1 MTTTLDTLLISTL
14 PDPLHKTVRVPR
26 LVMADGTPLTLE
38 LQQLT
43 FNQIADL
50 RERHKDFAV
59 HTVLAGVKS
68 SACATAHCVSIS
80 MWKPQLTSL
89 RSYSCRARL
98 MHCAPTFL
106 SCRAM
111 IKRPSSWYRKSK
123 KTDNGR

>member
-1 MTTTLDTLLISTL
+1 MTTTLDTLLTSTL
-14 PDPLHKTVRVPR
+14 PDPLHETVRVPR

-68 SACATAHCVSIS
+68 
-80 MWKPQLTSL
+80 PSL
-89 RSYSCRARL
+89 RDSALREHFDVETPVDL
-98 MHCAPTFL
+98 IKKLFL
-106 SCRAM
+106 PGKIDALCTHIS
-111 IKRPSSWYRKSK
+111 KLSGYDK
-123 KTDNGR
+123 KTVELVQEIKKN

>member
-1 MTTTLDTLLISTL
+1 MTTTLDTLLTSTL
-14 PDPLHKTVRVPR
+14 PDPLHETVRVPR

-68 SACATAHCVSIS
+68 
-80 MWKPQLTSL
+80 PSL
-89 RSYSCRARL
+89 RDSALREHFDVETPVDL
-98 MHCAPTFL
+98 IKKLFL
-106 SCRAM
+106 PGEIDELCTHIS
-111 IKRPSSWYRKSK
+111 KLSGYYK
-123 KTDNGR
+123 KTVELVQEIQKN

>member
-14 PDPLHKTVRVPR
+14 PNPLHETVRVPR
-26 LVMADGTPLTLE
+26 LVMADGTPLMLE

-68 SACATAHCVSIS
+68 
-80 MWKPQLTSL
+80 PSL
-89 RSYSCRARL
+89 RDSALREHFAVETPVDL
-98 MHCAPTFL
+98 IKKLFL
-106 SCRAM
+106 PGEIDALCTHIS
-111 IKRPSSWYRKSK
+111 KLSGYDK
-123 KTDNGR
+123 KTVELVQEIKKN

>member
-1 MTTTLDTLLISTL
+1 MTTTLDTLMISTL

-68 SACATAHCVSIS
+68 
-80 MWKPQLTSL
+80 PSL
-89 RSYSCRARL
+89 RDSALREHFDVETPVDL
-98 MHCAPTFL
+98 IKKLFL
-106 SCRAM
+106 PGKIDALCTHIS
-111 IKRPSSWYRKSK
+111 KLSGYDK
-123 KTDNGR
+123 KTVELVQEIKKN

>member
-68 SACATAHCVSIS
+68 
-80 MWKPQLTSL
+80 PSL
-89 RSYSCRARL
+89 RDSALREHFDVETPVDL
-98 MHCAPTFL
+98 IKKLFLPGKIDAPCTHISKL
-106 SCRAM
+106 SGYDKKTVELVQE
-111 IKRPSSWYRKSK
+111 IK

>member
-68 SACATAHCVSIS
+68 
-80 MWKPQLTSL
+80 PSL
-89 RSYSCRARL
+89 RDSALREHFDVETPVDL
-98 MHCAPTFL
+98 IKKLFL
-106 SCRAM
+106 PGKIDALCTHIS
-111 IKRPSSWYRKSK
+111 KLSGYDK
-123 KTDNGR
+123 KTVELVQEIQKN

>member
-68 SACATAHCVSIS
+68 
-80 MWKPQLTSL
+80 PSL
-89 RSYSCRARL
+89 RDSALREHFDVETPVDL
-98 MHCAPTFL
+98 IKKLFL
-106 SCRAM
+106 PGKIDALCTHIS
-111 IKRPSSWYRKSK
+111 KLSGYDK
-123 KTDNGR
+123 KTVELVQEIKKN